1 MLVEYKD
8 RVAASRAKW
17 SLPGM
22 DFLQEASRPTNYA
35 EVSTWFRLTLDLRMV
50 NAATIPEPFP
60 MPSTTIAKENC
71 KDSRFFC
78 VSDLADAFFS
88 VKLS

>member
-1 MLVEYKD
+1 MTDKIELRSIKLNPEDWNSRLMLVEYKD

-50 NAATIPEPFP
+50 NAA
-60 MPSTTIAKENC
+60 
-71 KDSRFFC
+71 
-78 VSDLADAFFS
+78 
-88 VKLS
+88 